1 MGYEVEKILD
11 KRAEK
16 GGHTEYLVKWKNYE
30 DPEENTWEPVDNLG
44 DADKAIKA
52 FEKDL
57 EAKNLAANAKNNKRK
72 SGPNSVVQN
81 PAKVQKVDMKE
92 KAKGF
97 ARGENHRNKERT
109 RKDVLSYQV
118 EGFRRDRLCKC

>member
-16 GGHTEYLVKWKNYE
+16 SGYTEYLVKWKNYS
-30 DPEENTWEPVDNLG
+30 DPEENTWEPVNNLG
-44 DADKAIKA
+44 DAEKAIKA

-57 EAKNLAANAKNNKRK
+57 EAKNISMNAKTNKRK

-81 PAKVQKVDMKE
+81 PSKLQKVELKE

-97 ARGENHRNKERT
+97 GRGLQAENHRDQRNR
-109 RKDVLSYQV
+109 
-118 EGFRRDRLCKC
+118 